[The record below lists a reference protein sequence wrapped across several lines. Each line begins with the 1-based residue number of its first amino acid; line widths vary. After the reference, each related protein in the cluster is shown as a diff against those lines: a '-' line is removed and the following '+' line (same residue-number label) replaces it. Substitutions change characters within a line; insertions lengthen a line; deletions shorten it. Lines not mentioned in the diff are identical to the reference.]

1 MNTLFPVICK
11 YILTAVMLIYMIGS
25 FTILVRDDPKRLIWA
40 FRQQILLVIIFHT
53 AGFIVLMAH
62 EKSMSMLLLYVTELL
77 YMIAYVIV
85 FRLVY
90 PDSSRII
97 LSHMMM
103 FLAIGFII
111 LARLNFDKA
120 VRQFMMIT
128 VGSVMSILVP
138 RFFVRL
144 KFARRFSLFAGTA
157 GILLLLVV
165 LLLSSR
171 TYGANL
177 TLKLGPFAF
186 QPSEFVKIS
195 FVLLTAYFFKNRNDW
210 KMVLLSGACAL
221 LHILILVAST
231 DLGGALIYAAAYII
245 MLYAATGK
253 ARYLAAGAGCGMA
266 AAFAAAKL
274 FSHVQ
279 TRIDIWKDPW
289 PLFYEKGSQVCNS
302 LLGIASGG
310 FMGTGLYQGSP
321 NLIYVVDKD
330 FIFSAITE
338 EMGAVIGISVILI
351 SLSCLLKFI
360 QVASGLYLPFYR
372 LTGIGLSAIYAVQ
385 VFLTIGGNIKLI
397 PATGVTL
404 PFVSY
409 GGSSVFSTFILFS
422 IMQELFVKRRT
433 EEERAEEFEEL
444 YET

>member
-1 MNTLFPVICK
+1 MNTVLPVICK
-11 YILTAVMLIYMIGS
+11 YILAALMLIYMIGS
-25 FTILVRDDPKRLIWA
+25 FTILSADDPRRLIWE
-40 FRQQILLVIIFHT
+40 FRRQIILVILFH
-53 AGFIVLMAH
+53 AVGFTVLILH
-62 EKSMSMLLLYVTELL
+62 ERTVSMVLLYASELIYL
-77 YMIAYVIV
+77 IAYVAA

-90 PDSSRII
+90 RDSSRVI
-97 LSHMMM
+97 LSHVAM

-120 VRQFMMIT
+120 VRQFMMIAI
-128 VGSVMSILVP
+128 GSVLSIVVP
-138 RFFVRL
+138 KLFERVR
-144 KFARRFSLFAGTA
+144 FARAFSVFAGIA
-157 GILLLLVV
+157 GILLLAVV
-165 LLLSSR
+165 LLISGR

-177 TLKLGPFAF
+177 TLELGPFSF

-195 FVLLTAYFFKNRNDW
+195 FVLLTAWFFREKHDF
-210 KMVLLSGACAL
+210 KTVLLSGACAVVHVL
-221 LHILILVAST
+221 VLVAST
-231 DLGGALIYAAAYII
+231 DLGGALIYACAYII

-253 ARYLAAGAGCGMA
+253 ARYLALGAAAGAGASYA
-266 AAFAAAKL
+266 AVKL

-289 PLFYEKGSQVCNS
+289 PLFYGKGSQAANS
-302 LLGIASGG
+302 LLGLANGG

-321 NLIYVVDKD
+321 NLIYVVEKD
-330 FIFSAITE
+330 YIFSAVTE
-338 EMGAVIGISVILI
+338 EMGAVIGICIILI

-360 QVASGLYLPFYR
+360 QVTSESRVPYYR
-372 LTGIGLSAIYAVQ
+372 LLGIGLSAIYAVQ

-422 IMQELFVKRRT
+422 IMQELFVKCRK
-433 EEERAEEFEEL
+433 EERQTEIEE
-444 YET
+444 T

>member
-1 MNTLFPVICK
+1 
-11 YILTAVMLIYMIGS
+11 MLIYMIGS
-25 FTILVRDDPKRLIWA
+25 FTILSADDSKRLIWA
-40 FRQQILLVIIFHT
+40 FRRQIILVVFFHT
-53 AGFIVLMAH
+53 IGFIVLMMH
-62 EKSMSMLLLYVTELL
+62 EKTWQMVLLYVVEMI
-77 YMIAYVIV
+77 YMIAYVTV
-85 FRLVY
+85 FRMIY
-90 PDSSRII
+90 PSSSRII

-120 VRQFMMIT
+120 VRQFMMICI
-128 VGSVMSILVP
+128 GSIMSIVVP
-138 RFFVRL
+138 KFFEQL
-144 KFARRFSLFAGTA
+144 NFARGFSLFSGFA

-177 TLKLGPFAF
+177 TLELGPFSF

-195 FVLLTAYFFKNRNDW
+195 FVLLTAFFFRSGSSFRI
-210 KMVLLSGACAL
+210 VLLSGVVAL
-221 LHILILVAST
+221 AHILILVAST
-231 DLGGALIYAAAYII
+231 DLGGALIYAVAYIM
-245 MLYAATGK
+245 MLYVATGQF
-253 ARYLAAGAGCGMA
+253 RYLLSGVLAGGA

-279 TRIDIWKDPW
+279 TRIDIWKNPW
-289 PLFYEKGSQVCNS
+289 PLFYGKGSQVCNS

-321 NLIYVVDKD
+321 NLIYVVEKD
-330 FIFSAITE
+330 FIFSAVVE
-338 EMGAVIGISVILI
+338 EMGAVIGICIILI

-360 QVASGLYLPFYR
+360 QVTASQNPPFYR
-372 LTGIGLSAIYAVQ
+372 LLGTGLAAIYAVQ

-404 PFVSY
+404 PFISY

-422 IMQELFVKRRT
+422 IMQELFVRRQY
-433 EEERAEEFEEL
+433 EREVSEEL
-444 YET
+444 SEVYES